1 MLRFTLRQLE
11 YLIACVDTGSL
22 VAAATQLNVS
32 QPTISA
38 AIAKLEIQLGEQ
50 LLIRHHAQGV
60 VPCASAQ
67 LHIKTARHLLQQ
79 AADFQRECDSSGTEL
94 AGELTLGCFAPLA
107 PTYLPGLI
115 ARLND
120 QYPGVVLKV
129 FEGTQREIVEGL
141 RAGKQQLGLVYDLD
155 LPGGLFKHELIS
167 VQPQVL
173 LRSDHKFAAKKQ
185 LSIKELATEPMVLL
199 DVSPSR
205 TYFTGLFESQGFDP
219 IIAYRSSSLELVRGL
234 VGRGLGYSILV
245 TRPSGDT
252 TYDGQKLAIRPLRDK
267 VEPSRIS
274 LCGLES
280 SRSGKISAAFK
291 QVCTEYFNELTSPT
305 N

>member
-22 VAAATQLNVS
+22 VAAATELNVS
-32 QPTISA
+32 QPTIST
-38 AIAKLEIQLGEQ
+38 AIAKLESQLGAQ

-60 VPCASAQ
+60 VPSASAHT
-67 LHIKTARHLLQQ
+67 HIQTARHLLQQ
-79 AADFQRECDSSGTEL
+79 AADFQRECDASGSEL
-94 AGELTLGCFAPLA
+94 AGELSLGCFAPLA

-115 ARLND
+115 ARLNK
-120 QYPGVVLKV
+120 QYPDVVLKV
-129 FEGTQREIVEGL
+129 FEGTQREIAQGL
-141 RAGKQQLGLVYDLD
+141 RAGTQQLGLVYDLD
-155 LPGGLFKHELIS
+155 LPSGLYRHELLN

-173 LRSDHKFAAKKQ
+173 LPADHKLARKKQ
-185 LSIKELATEPMVLL
+185 VSIRELAAEPMVLL

-205 TYFTGLFESQGFDP
+205 TYFTGLFESQGIEP
-219 IIAYRSSSLELVRGL
+219 LIAYRSSSLELVRGL

-245 TRPSGDT
+245 TRPAGDT
-252 TYDGQKLAIRPLRDK
+252 TYDGQALAIRPLSDE

-280 SRSGKISAAFK
+280 SRPGNISEAFK
-291 QVCTEYFNELTSPT
+291 QVCTEYFSEIIN
-305 N
+305 

>member
-22 VAAATQLNVS
+22 VAAAARLNVS
-32 QPTISA
+32 QPTIST
-38 AIAKLEIQLGEQ
+38 AIAKLENQLGTQ

-67 LHIKTARHLLQQ
+67 AQIQTARQLLQQ
-79 AADFQRECDSSGTEL
+79 GADFQRECDSCGSEL
-94 AGELTLGCFAPLA
+94 AGELSLGCFAPLA

-115 ARLND
+115 ARLKD
-120 QYPGVVLKV
+120 QYPDVVLKV
-129 FEGTQREIVEGL
+129 FEGTQREVAEGL
-141 RAGKQQLGLVYDLD
+141 RAGTQQLGLVYDLD
-155 LPGGLFKHELIS
+155 LPDGLYKTELLD

-173 LRSDHKFAAKKQ
+173 LPLDHKLARKKQ
-185 LSIKELATEPMVLL
+185 IALSELAAEPMVLL

-219 IIAYRSSSLELVRGL
+219 LIAYRSSSLELVRGL

-245 TRPSGDT
+245 TRPAGDT
-252 TYDGQKLAIRPLRDK
+252 TYDGQKLAIRPLSDK

-280 SRSGKISAAFK
+280 VRPGVISQAFN
-291 QVCTEYFNELTSPT
+291 QVCTEYF
-305 N
+305 

>member
-1 MLRFTLRQLE
+1 
-11 YLIACVDTGSL
+11 L

-32 QPTISA
+32 QHTISA
-38 AIAKLEIQLGEQ
+38 AIAKLENQLGTQ

-60 VPCASAQ
+60 VPCASARTS
-67 LHIKTARHLLQQ
+67 IKTARQLLQQ
-79 AADFQRECDSSGTEL
+79 AADFQLECTSSGAEL
-94 AGELTLGCFAPLA
+94 AGELSIGCFAPLA

-115 ARLND
+115 ARLNNLHPD
-120 QYPGVVLKV
+120 VVLKV
-129 FEGTQREIVEGL
+129 FEGTQREIAEGL
-141 RAGKQQLGLVYDLD
+141 RAGTQQLGLVYDLD
-155 LPGGLFKHELIS
+155 LPSGLYKHELLT

-173 LRSDHKFAAKKQ
+173 LPFEHKLAAKKQ
-185 LSIKELATEPMVLL
+185 ISIKELATEPMVLL

-219 IIAYRSSSLELVRGL
+219 FIAYRSSSLELVRGL

-245 TRPSGDT
+245 TRPAGDT

-267 VEPSRIS
+267 VDPSRIS

-280 SRSGKISAAFK
+280 SRPGNISEAFR
-291 QVCTEYFNELTSPT
+291 QVCTEYFSQIT

>member
-11 YLIACVDTGSL
+11 YLIACIDTGSL
-22 VAAATQLNVS
+22 VGAAAQLNVS

-38 AIAKLEIQLGEQ
+38 AIAKLENQLGAQ

-67 LHIKTARHLLQQ
+67 VHIKTARHLLQL
-79 AADFQRECDSSGTEL
+79 AAEFQLECDSSGS
-94 AGELTLGCFAPLA
+94 ELTGVLSLGCFAPLA

-120 QYPGVVLKV
+120 QYPDVELKV
-129 FEGTQREIVEGL
+129 FEGTQREVAEGL
-141 RAGKQQLGLVYDLD
+141 RAGTQQLGLVYDLD
-155 LPGGLFKHELIS
+155 LPEGLYKHELLS

-173 LRSDHKFAAKKQ
+173 LPSSHKLAAKKQ
-185 LSIKELATEPMVLL
+185 LSLQELAAEPMVLL

-205 TYFTGLFESQGFDP
+205 TYFTGLFQSQGFNP
-219 IIAYRSSSLELVRGL
+219 VIAHRSSSLELVRGL

-245 TRPSGDT
+245 TRPAGDT
-252 TYDGQKLAIRPLRDK
+252 TYDGQKLAIRPLRDR

-280 SRSGKISAAFK
+280 SRPGNISEAFRR
-291 QVCTEYFNELTSPT
+291 VCADYFSQLAS
-305 N
+305 